1 VSALSARETINLY
14 ATLGDMKEVAYKNAL
29 AINALTELL
38 IAKGLITRDE
48 ITTALRRLD
57 AAGQ

>member
-1 VSALSARETINLY
+1 MSARETINLY
-14 ATLGDMKEVAYKNAL
+14 ATLGDMKDVACKNAL

-48 ITTALRRLD
+48 ISAALRRLD